1 VDKKKICL
9 VIPSLQPGGMER
21 VMSELAWYFYQR
33 IDLKVHLILYGREP
47 EAFYKVPPDIT
58 IHRPGSDFNNK
69 FRLIA
74 SVKRLVFLR
83 QTIIGIIPDAVLSFG
98 EYWNSFVLLS
108 MFGLPYPVFVSDRC
122 SPAMTFGNL
131 HRFLRRI
138 LYRQAKGVIA
148 QTEKAKSLYSSQ
160 FKNENIFVI
169 GNPIRKIEDHGLTYS
184 KENIV
189 LTVGR
194 LIKTKHHDK
203 MIEIFARI
211 SAPGWKLIIVGEDAL
226 KQNTMTYLREMIRD
240 LNMDD
245 RIILAGNQ
253 SNVNEYY
260 QRSKI
265 FAFTSSS
272 EGFPNVIGEA
282 MSAGL
287 PVVAFNCVA
296 GPEELVLNGKT
307 GFLVPLFDYEEFE
320 DRLKL
325 LIEDED
331 LRTRLGAGGSE
342 IIREYSIDKIG
353 AKFYDFIFNNKT
365 HIGDKA

>member
-1 VDKKKICL
+1 
-9 VIPSLQPGGMER
+9 
-21 VMSELAWYFYQR
+21 MSELAGYFYQR

-47 EAFYKVPPDIT
+47 EAFYKVPPDID
-58 IHRPGSDFNNK
+58 IHRPGSDFNDK
-69 FRLIA
+69 FRLTA

-83 QTIIGIIPDAVLSFG
+83 RTIIGIIPDAVLSFG
-98 EYWNSFVLLS
+98 EYWNSFVLLA

-122 SPAMTFGNL
+122 SPAMNFGTL
-131 HRFLRRI
+131 HRILRRV

-160 FKNENIFVI
+160 YRNENICVI

-184 KENIV
+184 REKIV

-211 SAPGWKLIIVGEDAL
+211 SAPDWKLIIVGEDAL
-226 KQNTMTYLREMIRD
+226 KQNNMIHLKKLIRD
-240 LNMDD
+240 LNMND

-253 SNVNEYY
+253 SNVNDYY
-260 QRSKI
+260 LRSKI

-282 MSAGL
+282 MSASL

-296 GPEELVLNGKT
+296 GPEELVLNGRT
-307 GFLVPLFDYEEFE
+307 GYLVSLFDYEEFE
-320 DRLKL
+320 DRLRL
-325 LIEDED
+325 LMEDED
-331 LRTRLGAGGSE
+331 LRIRLGAGGSE
-342 IIREYSIDKIG
+342 EIQKFSIDIIG
-353 AKFYDFIFNNKT
+353 TKFYDFIFKN
-365 HIGDKA
+365 